1 MEFIKEWTFSI
12 CLSLLAAVVL
22 SIFTPKGSL
31 KRFYK
36 ILLSFF
42 IVVSFLYPLKDFD
55 FDIVDFNTLNSSI
68 LTKIEDTRETSM
80 TNSINTQVKSVLE
93 SKGIKDA
100 SVNSNI
106 SMMNDEITINSV
118 QVAVHDEYDLEAV
131 EEVIFD
137 EIGIKAKVIYIGQ

>member
-12 CLSLLAAVVL
+12 CLSLMVAVVL

-93 SKGIKDA
+93 SKGIKDV
-100 SVNSNI
+100 SVNSDI
-106 SMMNDEITINSV
+106 GMMNDEITINSV